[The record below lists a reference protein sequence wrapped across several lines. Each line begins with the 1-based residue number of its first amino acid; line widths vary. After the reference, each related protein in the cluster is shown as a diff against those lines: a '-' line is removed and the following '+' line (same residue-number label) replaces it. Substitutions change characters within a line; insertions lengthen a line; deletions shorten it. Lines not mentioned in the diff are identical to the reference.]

1 MLQAVVA
8 LAIKH
13 HAVPFIY
20 IMLFT
25 FEGFFFRCSFFP
37 TIKKK
42 LKWSWQLLD
51 AVLLKKKT
59 TKNQQNSNGMGLT
72 QLDVGTLTWATPD
85 T

>member
-13 HAVPFIY
+13 HTVPFIY

-25 FEGFFFRCSFFP
+25 FEGFFSDVPFFP

-42 LKWSWQLLD
+42 KKVVLT
-51 AVLLKKKT
+51 AVGCSVIKKKN
-59 TKNQQNSNGMGLT
+59 KQQNNKTVMEWDLHS
-72 QLDVGTLTWATPD
+72 
-85 T
+85 

>member
-1 MLQAVVA
+1 MLEAVVA

-25 FEGFFFRCSFFP
+25 FEGFFSDVPFFP

-42 LKWSWQLLD
+42 KKVVLT
-51 AVLLKKKT
+51 AVGCSVIKKKNKKP
-59 TKNQQNSNGMGLT
+59 TKQ
-72 QLDVGTLTWATPD
+72 
-85 T
+85 